1 MRSAAKSTC
10 SAVGKS
16 FGFLLDSPTSKSTS
30 IFPSRE
36 RVRKPALLI
45 TRMAQRR
52 RLKTNFQALP
62 NGQDMIAAPLL
73 PPGRSFRINSP
84 DAKGGAKGAIGQ
96 SVILMRWR
104 QGTAKWRDTILS
116 RQQSAHQCALVG
128 SCEVDHDRAA
138 TKPAASHSAGSHFWA
153 TGLLTTAPTDA
164 HSPVLK

>member
-116 RQQSAHQCALVG
+116 PQHICPWALVRLTTTG
-128 SCEVDHDRAA
+128 LRQPRA
-138 TKPAASHSAGSHFWA
+138 PAASHSAGSHFWA